1 MYNDLNIFVI
11 RNPYSYLFQVIM
23 CWFLIS
29 KQLFLCFLSFPAHFL
44 YSWDS
49 MVFMTVVYDRY
60 SALERILLKELK
72 LSKAKAAMSMD
83 F

>member
-1 MYNDLNIFVI
+1 
-11 RNPYSYLFQVIM
+11 
-23 CWFLIS
+23 
-29 KQLFLCFLSFPAHFL
+29 
-44 YSWDS
+44 